1 MQVFLGSA
9 RILSCRVDPV
19 RVVGYI
25 ADMFLHNRL
34 LNIRPLLLVLL
45 ASTALAQ
52 DRFERAPIEY
62 SKTQPNN
69 VVNDLQ
75 NALAAGQTTLS
86 HDPASGYL
94 KAVLDALKIPVGS
107 QVLVYSK
114 TSLQQQHITP
124 ENPRALYFND
134 DTYVGSVPGG
144 GLIEI
149 STADAGLG
157 AVFYAL
163 DQRSAASPQ
172 IVRQAEDCMQ
182 CHGATLTGGYPGH
195 IVRSVYTDAQGYP
208 ILKAGSHVT
217 LPGSPFKQRWGGWY
231 VTGTH
236 GDLRHLGNGIAT
248 PTEMDAQLDLEAG
261 ANRTALDAR
270 VNASKYLTPHSDL
283 VALMVLVHQAQIHN
297 LMTQAS
303 FDARFALWD
312 QSIID
317 EMLKT
322 PERPPSE
329 STQRRIA
336 NAADKLVDGLLGVD
350 EIALTAPIA
359 GTSGFAEV
367 FSRQGPRDSQGRSL
381 RDLDLAQRLFKY
393 PLSYLIYTPQ
403 FEGLPGVV
411 KDYVYQRLWVILRGE
426 DEDPRY
432 ARITEAQRNAT
443 RQILAETKAN
453 LPAYWTAE

>member
-1 MQVFLGSA
+1 MCYIEA
-9 RILSCRVDPV
+9 MSCWNVYR
-19 RVVGYI
+19 RNG
-25 ADMFLHNRL
+25 L
-34 LNIRPLLLVLL
+34 LLLVLL
-45 ASTALAQ
+45 ASTAPAQ

-62 SKTQPNN
+62 SKTQPHNA
-69 VVNDLQ
+69 VSALQ
-75 NALAAGQTTLS
+75 EALATGHATLP
-86 HDPASGYL
+86 HDPATGYL
-94 KAVLDALKIPVGS
+94 KAVLDALNIPVES

-124 ENPRALYFND
+124 ENPRALYFNED
-134 DTYVGSVPGG
+134 VYVGSVPGG

-163 DQRSAASPQ
+163 DQQAAEPPH

-217 LPGSPFKQRWGGWY
+217 LPGSPFEQRWGGWY

-236 GDLRHLGNGIAT
+236 GALRHLGNGIAS
-248 PTEMDAQLDLEAG
+248 PTEQGAQLDVEAG
-261 ANRTALDAR
+261 ANRTRLDAR
-270 VNASKYLTPHSDL
+270 VNTAKYLTPHSDL
-283 VALMVLVHQAQIHN
+283 IALMVLVHQVQIHN

-322 PERPPSE
+322 PGRPPSE

-336 NAADKLVDGLLGVD
+336 NSADKLVDGLLGVG
-350 EIALTAPIA
+350 EVPLTAPVA
-359 GTSGFAEV
+359 GTAGFAEV
-367 FSRQGPRDSQGRSL
+367 FTQQARRDSQGRSL
-381 RDLDLAQRLFKY
+381 RDLDLEQRLFKY

-411 KDYVYQRLWVILRGE
+411 KEYVYQRLWSILRGE
-426 DEDPRY
+426 DPDPRY
-432 ARITEAQRNAT
+432 RRITEALRNAI
-443 RQILAETKAN
+443 RQIVAETKEN
-453 LPAYWTAE
+453 LPGYWTAE